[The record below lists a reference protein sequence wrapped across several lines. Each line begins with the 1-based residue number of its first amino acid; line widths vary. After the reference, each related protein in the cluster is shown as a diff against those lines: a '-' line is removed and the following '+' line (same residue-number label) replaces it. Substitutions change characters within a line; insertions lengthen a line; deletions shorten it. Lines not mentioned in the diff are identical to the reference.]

1 MLGKVIFDITMKI
14 PKEAHDL
21 TCYYTWMG
29 EDGIARTK
37 VKFGAQVGLTE
48 AMENSKV
55 VNGFFNNVKYPILI
69 DARGIKSM
77 SREARNFFTANGRN
91 TNTTAFGIIIDS
103 SVSKVV
109 GNFFL
114 GINKP
119 VVPTKL
125 FTNERTAINWL
136 TNYL

>member
-1 MLGKVIFDITMKI
+1 MKV
-14 PKEAHDL
+14 PKGAHDL

-37 VKFGAQVGLTE
+37 VKAGAEVGLEE
-48 AMENSKV
+48 AKENSVV
-55 VNGFFNNVKYPILI
+55 VNSFFTGTKYPILI
-69 DARGIKSM
+69 DARGITSM
-77 SREARNFFTANGRN
+77 TREARNFFTANGRS

-103 SVSKVV
+103 YVSKVV

-125 FTNERTAINWL
+125 FSDEHKAIEWL
-136 TNYL
+136 KEYL

>member
-1 MLGKVIFDITMKI
+1 MKI
-14 PKEAHDL
+14 PQDAHEI
-21 TCYYTWMG
+21 TCYFTWMG
-29 EDGIARTK
+29 ADGIARTK
-37 VKFGAQVGLTE
+37 VKAGAEVGLEE
-48 AMENSKV
+48 ARENSV
-55 VNGFFNNVKYPILI
+55 LVNSFFAGTKFPILI

-91 TNTTAFGIIIDS
+91 TNTCAFAIVIDS

-125 FTNERTAINWL
+125 FTDERSALEWL
-136 TNYL
+136 HEYV